1 MVQVVYHLFN
11 SFGFNKEFT
20 PLFSQIK
27 SGTKEPTQLKQ
38 IDLNEI
44 TKPLGIKLSRGDF
57 ISLIKDVVNN
67 LDNKNY
73 QTVINNNKYDVN
85 NAEQFLLEIVA
96 KKIRKN
102 EARKLYKNLIE
113 PKSIELTRAKN
124 IRGKNKRLNILN
136 IYSNIKSGIFN
147 DVYFHYFNK
156 PKITEETIAE
166 RIKLRKKRLNIIDKN
181 KKNINNELF
190 KHYFSYLNPTIMLE
204 RLKNASDEKNKDMVE
219 LINKKL
225 TKLKI
230 LLRMCL
236 KIKYLKLKKM
246 KK

>member
-85 NAEQFLLEIVA
+85 NAEQFLLEIVG

-102 EARKLYKNLIE
+102 EARKLYK
-113 PKSIELTRAKN
+113 KFDRAK
-124 IRGKNKRLNILN
+124 
-136 IYSNIKSGIFN
+136 
-147 DVYFHYFNK
+147 
-156 PKITEETIAE
+156 
-166 RIKLRKKRLNIIDKN
+166 
-181 KKNINNELF
+181 
-190 KHYFSYLNPTIMLE
+190 
-204 RLKNASDEKNKDMVE
+204 
-219 LINKKL
+219 
-225 TKLKI
+225 
-230 LLRMCL
+230 
-236 KIKYLKLKKM
+236 KY
-246 KK
+246 